1 MKRETWKKRIKAA
14 SEEAGTYRPCFEELI
29 NTLAGILEKRD
40 EAEAEYKR
48 TGSKPIVKYTNKGG
62 NENSTKNPALAL
74 WDDLN
79 KTALSYWR
87 ELGLTPAG
95 LKKLK
100 DDALKAQ
107 NHKSFSDLLN
117 QLDGE

>member
-1 MKRETWKKRIKAA
+1 MKRETWKKRIKQAA
-14 SEEAGTYRPCFEELI
+14 EEAGTYRPCFDDVI
-29 NTLAGILEKRD
+29 NSLASILEKRD
-40 EAEAEYKR
+40 EAEAEYKKS
-48 TGSKPIVKYTNKGG
+48 GSAPIVKYTNKGG
-62 NENSTKNPALAL
+62 STNPTKNPALAL

-100 DDALKAQ
+100 DDALKTQ

-117 QLDGE
+117 QLDGK